1 MVKTQENVR
10 RARFDLAFGWARLRR
25 LRSPTIGEV
34 LQPLRPSVR
43 LSQRTRENQRIGS
56 GSATRHPGE
65 ITAHDGPTN
74 PDHLTNT
81 AHIML

>member
-43 LSQRTRENQRIGS
+43 LSQRTRENHRIGS
-56 GSATRHPGE
+56 GSAMRLNTHPGE
-65 ITAHDGPTN
+65 ITAHDGPT
-74 PDHLTNT
+74 TRT
-81 AHIML
+81 TSQIQHI